1 MSIPRTV
8 ADVLDKHVVLT
19 VESIDRMYLNV
30 IQPRLQA
37 EKGIAYFFRAHR
49 GEAFA
54 TAKVMAEMTRPFV
67 ASMEAFAQRE
77 QVPLIT
83 FEKGERKDDVAQRHL
98 SNFPRREGVLF
109 VGKAQER
116 AKVVRTVTRKNP
128 DTGRTYPWLMKST
141 AMVNHYY
148 FYCVDEDFGPFF
160 IKFCSYFP
168 YNAKLC
174 LNGHEYAKRQLEKQ
188 GIAFEPLD
196 NGILSCAD
204 PAKLQAI
211 CNSLTPARIRRLW
224 QKWAKRLPHPFPAT
238 DRAADFRYDLFLQQ
252 VEFAR
257 TQVFDR
263 PVSGRLFFEQ
273 VLRDNLDLGR
283 PDNLQL
289 IFDKRIPRTTKTRFR
304 TRLITSHVIP
314 SLWLD
319 YKHSSLKQYFKEGR
333 GLRTELTV
341 NNTRDFRIG
350 KALHN
355 LPQLRELAF
364 TATRRLLHVQKLIQ
378 DPTIGDDEF
387 QRLVAPQVIQGQ
399 RVSGLR
405 FGDETVLAVLSA
417 LLMFRHLPQGFTNS
431 ELRRDVAHLLARQ
444 AHGLKPG
451 QMTYQLRRLR
461 LRGLIC
467 RIPKTHRYLL
477 TQAGLQTAL
486 LYVCTLSRIIRP
498 TLTNPIAPERLVS
511 RIATAISSLP

>member
-1 MSIPRTV
+1 MMSIHATV
-8 ADVLDKHVVLT
+8 ADVLQKHVVLT
-19 VESIDRMYLNV
+19 VESVDRMYLSV

-37 EKGIAYFFRAHR
+37 ESGIAYFFRTHR

-67 ASMEAFAQRE
+67 AAMEQFAQRE
-77 QVPLIT
+77 QVPLLT
-83 FEKGERKDDVAQRHL
+83 FEKNQRKDDVAQQFL
-98 SNFPRREGVLF
+98 SKFPHREGVLF

-128 DTGRTYPWLMKST
+128 ETGRTYPWLMKST

-174 LNGHEYAKRQLEKQ
+174 FNGHEYAKRQLERR
-188 GIAFEPLD
+188 GIAFESLD

-204 PAKLQAI
+204 PQKLQAI
-211 CNSLTPARIRRLW
+211 CDGLTPVKIRALW
-224 QKWAKRLPHPFPAT
+224 QKWAKRLPHPFPAK
-238 DRAADFRYDLFLQQ
+238 DRAAGFRYDLFLQQ

-257 TQVFDR
+257 TQIFDR
-263 PVSGRLFFEQ
+263 PLSGRLFFEQ

-289 IFDKRIPRTTKTRFR
+289 IFDKRIPRTTRTRFR
-304 TRLITSHVIP
+304 TRLITHHVVP

-319 YKHSSLKQYFKEGR
+319 YKHCSLKQYFKEGR

-364 TATRRLLHVQKLIQ
+364 TANRR
-378 DPTIGDDEF
+378 
-387 QRLVAPQVIQGQ
+387 
-399 RVSGLR
+399 S
-405 FGDETVLAVLSA
+405 
-417 LLMFRHLPQGFTNS
+417 
-431 ELRRDVAHLLARQ
+431 
-444 AHGLKPG
+444 
-451 QMTYQLRRLR
+451 
-461 LRGLIC
+461 
-467 RIPKTHRYLL
+467 
-477 TQAGLQTAL
+477 
-486 LYVCTLSRIIRP
+486 CTS
-498 TLTNPIAPERLVS
+498 NN
-511 RIATAISSLP
+511 